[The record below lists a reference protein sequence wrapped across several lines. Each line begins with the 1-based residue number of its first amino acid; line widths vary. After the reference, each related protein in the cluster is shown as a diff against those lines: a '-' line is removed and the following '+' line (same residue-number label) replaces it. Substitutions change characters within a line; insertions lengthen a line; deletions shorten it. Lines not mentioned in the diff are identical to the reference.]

1 MSRSNKSEWT
11 ADGTV
16 PSTLLHRLG
25 AGTSRRSKYLSLLA
39 DLGQRRVLKPRG
51 TMRAGFAPAALPAR
65 APHLSSLR
73 HTGVPRGSHPGC
85 PSCGPAAP
93 PGRAPP
99 CAPRHARPGSLSPES
114 PPRPGTSA
122 GCLFA
127 LRGRRPLGP
136 RPACPERVDAAA
148 WRALFGIV
156 CAHLSAPGGPRASG
170 QSAPRAG
177 AHLADASSRLP
188 ARGPRRAGQGLRKG
202 RAAGSWGGPFPG
214 SPAPERRAE
223 GRGPQVRGQGLGGC
237 GYRREPRIKPELLG
251 AVAQSPNLAA
261 AEGACLLWE
270 TCPRASPILQS
281 FRRCY
286 SCCSAVFPGS

>member
-65 APHLSSLR
+65 APHLSSPR

-114 PPRPGTSA
+114 PPRPAPRDERGLLIRAPGEAPARPTA
-122 GCLFA
+122 PVPRA
-127 LRGRRPLGP
+127 RGRGGVARFVRHCLRSPERAG
-136 RPACPERVDAAA
+136 RPARPGSVGAP
-148 WRALFGIV
+148 GG
-156 CAHLSAPGGPRASG
+156 SAPGGRLLP
-170 QSAPRAG
+170 APRPRPP
-177 AHLADASSRLP
+177 ASRP
-188 ARGPRRAGQGLRKG
+188 GPQEGARGGLL
-202 RAAGSWGGPFPG
+202 GGPFPRVSG
-214 SPAPERRAE
+214 TRAPS
-223 GRGPQVRGQGLGGC
+223 RGARTSGKRTGTWW
-237 GYRREPRIKPELLG
+237 
-251 AVAQSPNLAA
+251 
-261 AEGACLLWE
+261 LWVQKG
-270 TCPRASPILQS
+270 TT
-281 FRRCY
+281 Y
-286 SCCSAVFPGS
+286 

>member
-1 MSRSNKSEWT
+1 
-11 ADGTV
+11 
-16 PSTLLHRLG
+16 
-25 AGTSRRSKYLSLLA
+25 
-39 DLGQRRVLKPRG
+39 
-51 TMRAGFAPAALPAR
+51 MRAGFAPAALPAR

-136 RPACPERVDAAA
+136 RPPCPERVDAAA

-251 AVAQSPNLAA
+251 AVAQSRSPLTWRPQKGLVFFGRRAQGPPPFYRAFAGVTAA
-261 AEGACLLWE
+261 ALRFSREAE
-270 TCPRASPILQS
+270 CPQQS
-281 FRRCY
+281 LCKQRPRGVHC
-286 SCCSAVFPGS
+286 PTGLDL